1 MKQVAELYKRQVKAD
16 KEVGTRVKL
25 MIKNYRLH
33 CIKDEA
39 SELNPTV
46 RKLSNLNKGTSI
58 YVSNSSKCCRN
69 ALKYEVIWSKSLRY
83 RSTPKPRLK

>member
-1 MKQVAELYKRQVKAD
+1 MRQVAELYKRQVKPD

-39 SELNPTV
+39 NELNPAV
-46 RKLSNLNKGTSI
+46 RKLSNLSKGTSI
-58 YVSNSSKCCRN
+58 YVSNSLIKGEIFHYGTSVTDK
-69 ALKYEVIWSKSLRY
+69 LS
-83 RSTPKPRLK
+83 